1 MPVYPSSQLVVEFSF
16 VHWMVPPL
24 LFYPSYIVIVK
35 FSIPCILVYN
45 SIIQYCN
52 TMYYIYIYMK
62 FSLRMV
68 YNTPKHVGEIW

>member
-1 MPVYPSSQLVVEFSF
+1 
-16 VHWMVPPL
+16 MVPRI

-35 FSIPCILVYN
+35 FSIPCILVYYSLLQYSN
-45 SIIQYCN
+45 PMHIIY
-52 TMYYIYIYMK
+52 TK